1 MVGHPATRYIIRRIA
16 DRIADPTR
24 FRDSHSHVGS
34 GRDAFYARFT
44 QEEGEN
50 QPRDRANS
58 IEQKNNVKRVLRS
71 DLASA
76 DDGIDDR
83 VRRVRRRRPRE
94 RA

>member
-1 MVGHPATRYIIRRIA
+1 MRSWYVKAGAGATARAIRDRWIEGLSMPWTNNSPAAAGPVVVGHPATRYIIRRIA

-50 QPRDRANS
+50 
-58 IEQKNNVKRVLRS
+58 
-71 DLASA
+71 
-76 DDGIDDR
+76 
-83 VRRVRRRRPRE
+83 
-94 RA
+94 